1 MVLAQDLTTVD
12 GLPLHPLV
20 VHAVVVLLPL
30 AAVTA
35 TMIALRPA
43 WRRRFGWPV
52 LALTVLGVAAVPVA
66 MFSGDQLNMATGG
79 ANPLVQEHSGLAS
92 VLLPLA
98 IAFGVAVLVLV
109 LAGRATDREPD
120 PTDSRARVW
129 RLVGV
134 GAAVLTVA
142 LAVGTAVQ
150 VVRTGH
156 TGSSAVW
163 EGRVPTNNS

>member
-30 AAVTA
+30 AAVGA
-35 TMIALRPA
+35 TLIALRPA

-52 LALTVLGVAAVPVA
+52 LAMTVLGVASVPMA
-66 MFSGDQLNMATGG
+66 TFSGDQLNAAMGG
-79 ANPLVQEHSGLAS
+79 ANPLIAEHSALAS
-92 VLLPLA
+92 VLMPLA
-98 IAFGVAVLVLV
+98 IGFGVAVLVLV
-109 LAGRATDREPD
+109 LSGRVSDREPD

-129 RLVGV
+129 RLASVA
-134 GAAVLTVA
+134 AAVLTVV
-142 LAVGTAVQ
+142 LAVATTVQ

-156 TGSSAVW
+156 TGSTAVW
-163 EGRVPTNNS
+163 EGRVPTGGS

>member
-1 MVLAQDLTTVD
+1 MVLAQDLTTID

-30 AAVTA
+30 AAVSA
-35 TMIALRPA
+35 ILIALRPA

-52 LALTVLGVAAVPVA
+52 LAVTVLGAASVPVA
-66 MFSGDQLNMATGG
+66 AFSGDQLNAALGG
-79 ANPLVQEHSGLAS
+79 GNPVIAEHSARAS

-98 IAFGVAVLVLV
+98 IGFAVVTLVLV
-109 LAGRATDREPD
+109 LSGRVADREAD

-129 RLVGV
+129 RLISVA
-134 GAAVLTVA
+134 AAVLTVV
-142 LAVGTAVQ
+142 LAVGTTVQ

-156 TGSSAVW
+156 SGSSAVW
-163 EGRVPTNNS
+163 DGRVPTNGG